1 MAIAE
6 HKFYFLVPEEK
17 PHWSE
22 SLPPWLLLSA
32 LLIALGIF
40 FLVHVQKPKMVSLR
54 SQTTVH
60 KTFEIMPKPI
70 RPQAPSSTMPRV
82 LPPSR
87 PLAVPHR
94 VEPAARPQPKP
105 RIVPQPR
112 RAPAPAHHPL
122 SQQMTPE
129 TTQASPSTQRQPLP
143 HISIGRLEEQMD
155 QVARAATASPPLPK
169 FENPKGPVADFYI
182 AGWIQKLE
190 RIGDLNYPG
199 EMVGQLK
206 VKVVL
211 NPQGNLQRI
220 IMEQSSG
227 NKALDAAAER
237 IIRLSFPY
245 MPFSKQLAEQTRKIE
260 IPLNMHFLGVRH
272 VSAWR

>member
-22 SLPPWLLLSA
+22 SLTPWLLLSA
-32 LLIALGIF
+32 LLMALGIF
-40 FLVHVQKPKMVSLR
+40 FLVHVQKPKTVALR

-70 RPQAPSSTMPRV
+70 RPQAPSPTMPRA

-87 PLAVPHR
+87 PLAAPHR
-94 VEPAARPQPKP
+94 IVPAARPQPKP
-105 RIVPQPR
+105 RAVPQPR
-112 RAPAPAHHPL
+112 RAPAPAHPL
-122 SQQMTPE
+122 SQQVTPE
-129 TTQASPSTQRQPLP
+129 MTQASPSTQLQPLP

-211 NPQGNLQRI
+211 NPQGDLQRI

-245 MPFSKQLAEQTRKIE
+245 MPFSKQLAAQTRKIE

-272 VSAWR
+272 VSAWH

>member
-1 MAIAE
+1 LAIAE

-22 SLPPWLLLSA
+22 GLLPWLLLSA
-32 LLIALGIF
+32 LLMAAGIF
-40 FLVHVQKPKMVSLR
+40 FFVHIQKPKMQSLPN
-54 SQTTVH
+54 QTTVH
-60 KTFEIMPKPI
+60 KTFHIMPKPI
-70 RPQAPSSTMPRV
+70 RPQAPSPTTPRV
-82 LPPSR
+82 VPPSR
-87 PLAVPHR
+87 PVVVPHR
-94 VEPAARPQPKP
+94 VAPTVRPQPSSRP
-105 RIVPQPR
+105 VPQPR
-112 RAPAPAHHPL
+112 RVPARAHPL
-122 SQQMTPE
+122 PQRVSPEMTPV
-129 TTQASPSTQRQPLP
+129 SPSAQPLP
-143 HISIGRLEEQMD
+143 HLSIGRLEQQMD

-169 FENPKGPVADFYI
+169 FENPKGPVANFYI

-211 NPQGNLQRI
+211 NPQGGLEHI

-272 VSAWR
+272 VSAGGG

>member
-70 RPQAPSSTMPRV
+70 RPQAPSPTMPRV

-87 PLAVPHR
+87 PLAAPHR
-94 VEPAARPQPKP
+94 IVPAARPQPKP
-105 RIVPQPR
+105 RVVPQPR

-227 NKALDAAAER
+227 NKALDAAAEQ

-245 MPFSKQLAEQTRKIE
+245 MPFSKQLAKQTRKIE

-272 VSAWR
+272 VSAWH

>member
-22 SLPPWLLLSA
+22 SLLPWLLLSA
-32 LLIALGIF
+32 LLMAAGIIF
-40 FLVHVQKPKMVSLR
+40 FVHIQKPKRQSLPN
-54 SQTTVH
+54 QTMVH
-60 KTFEIMPKPI
+60 KTFHIMPKPI
-70 RPQAPSSTMPRV
+70 RPQAPSPSKPRV
-82 LPPSR
+82 APLSR
-87 PLAVPHR
+87 PVVVPHR
-94 VEPAARPQPKP
+94 VVPAAHPQPRP
-105 RIVPQPR
+105 RPVPQPR
-112 RAPAPAHHPL
+112 RVPARAHPL
-122 SQQMTPE
+122 PQRVSPEMTP
-129 TTQASPSTQRQPLP
+129 ASPSAQAQPLP
-143 HISIGRLEEQMD
+143 HLSIGRLEQQMD

-169 FENPKGPVADFYI
+169 FKNPKGPVADFYI

-199 EMVGQLK
+199 DMVGQLK

-211 NPQGNLQRI
+211 NPQGDLKRI
-220 IMEQSSG
+220 IMVRSSG

-272 VSAWR
+272 VAAGGG

>member
-105 RIVPQPR
+105 RVVPQPR
-112 RAPAPAHHPL
+112 RAPAPAHPL
-122 SQQMTPE
+122 SRQMTPE

-227 NKALDAAAER
+227 NKALDAAAEQ

-245 MPFSKQLAEQTRKIE
+245 MPFSKQLAKQTRKIE

>member
-22 SLPPWLLLSA
+22 SLLPWLLLSA
-32 LLIALGIF
+32 LLMVAGIF
-40 FLVHVQKPKMVSLR
+40 FYVHIQKPKMQSLPN
-54 SQTTVH
+54 QTTVH
-60 KTFEIMPKPI
+60 KTFRIMPRPS
-70 RPQAPSSTMPRV
+70 RPQAPSPARPRIV
-82 LPPSR
+82 PPSR
-87 PLAVPHR
+87 PVVVPHQ
-94 VEPAARPQPKP
+94 VVPAARPQP
-105 RIVPQPR
+105 RRRSVPQPR
-112 RAPAPAHHPL
+112 RAPARTHPL
-122 SQQMTPE
+122 TQRVTPE
-129 TTQASPSTQRQPLP
+129 LTPASPSAQPQLLP
-143 HISIGRLEEQMD
+143 HISIGRLEQQMD

-199 EMVGQLK
+199 DMVGQLK

-211 NPQGNLQRI
+211 DPQGGLKRI

>member
-211 NPQGNLQRI
+211 NPQGDLQRI

-245 MPFSKQLAEQTRKIE
+245 MPFSKQLAKQTRKIE

-272 VSAWR
+272 VSAWH

>member
-70 RPQAPSSTMPRV
+70 RPQAPSPTMPRV

-87 PLAVPHR
+87 PLAAPHR
-94 VEPAARPQPKP
+94 IVPAARPQPKP
-105 RIVPQPR
+105 RVVPQPR
-112 RAPAPAHHPL
+112 RAPAPAHPL
-122 SQQMTPE
+122 SRQMTPE

-227 NKALDAAAER
+227 NKALDAAAEQ

-245 MPFSKQLAEQTRKIE
+245 MPFSKQLAKQTRKIE

-272 VSAWR
+272 VSAWH

>member
-22 SLPPWLLLSA
+22 GLLPWLLLSA
-32 LLIALGIF
+32 LLMAAGIVF
-40 FLVHVQKPKMVSLR
+40 FVHIQKPKMQSLPN
-54 SQTTVH
+54 QTTVH
-60 KTFEIMPKPI
+60 KTFHIMPKPI
-70 RPQAPSSTMPRV
+70 RPQAPSPARPRV
-82 LPPSR
+82 VPPSR
-87 PLAVPHR
+87 PVVVPHR
-94 VEPAARPQPKP
+94 VVPAARPQP
-105 RIVPQPR
+105 RLRSVPQPR
-112 RAPAPAHHPL
+112 RAPARTHSLPQRVTPE
-122 SQQMTPE
+122 MTP
-129 TTQASPSTQRQPLP
+129 ASPSAQSQPLP
-143 HISIGRLEEQMD
+143 RISIGRLEQQMD

-199 EMVGQLK
+199 EMVGRLK

-211 NPQGNLQRI
+211 NPQGDLKRI

-272 VSAWR
+272 VSAGR

>member
-227 NKALDAAAER
+227 NKALDAAAEQ

-245 MPFSKQLAEQTRKIE
+245 MPFSKQLAKQTRKIE

-272 VSAWR
+272 VSAWH

>member
-112 RAPAPAHHPL
+112 RAPAPAHPL
-122 SQQMTPE
+122 SRQMTPE

-227 NKALDAAAER
+227 NKALDAAAEQ

-245 MPFSKQLAEQTRKIE
+245 MPFSKQLAKQTRKIE

-272 VSAWR
+272 VSAWH

>member
-22 SLPPWLLLSA
+22 SLLPWLLLSA
-32 LLIALGIF
+32 LLMVAGIF
-40 FLVHVQKPKMVSLR
+40 FYVHIQKPKMQSLPN
-54 SQTTVH
+54 QTTVH
-60 KTFEIMPKPI
+60 KTFRIMPRPS
-70 RPQAPSSTMPRV
+70 RPQAPSPAMPRIV
-82 LPPSR
+82 PPSR
-87 PLAVPHR
+87 PVVVPYQ
-94 VEPAARPQPKP
+94 VVPAAHPQP
-105 RIVPQPR
+105 RRRSVPQPR
-112 RAPAPAHHPL
+112 RAPARTHPL
-122 SQQMTPE
+122 TQRVTPE
-129 TTQASPSTQRQPLP
+129 LTPASPSAQPQLLP
-143 HISIGRLEEQMD
+143 HISIGRLEQQMD
-155 QVARAATASPPLPK
+155 QVARAVTASPPLPK

-199 EMVGQLK
+199 DMVGQLK

-211 NPQGNLQRI
+211 NPQGDLKRI

>member
-1 MAIAE
+1 LAFAE
-6 HKFYFLVPEEK
+6 QKFYFLVPEEK

-70 RPQAPSSTMPRV
+70 RPQAPSPTMPQV

-87 PLAVPHR
+87 PLAALHR
-94 VEPAARPQPKP
+94 IVPAARPQPKP
-105 RIVPQPR
+105 RVVPQPR
-112 RAPAPAHHPL
+112 RAPAPAHPL
-122 SQQMTPE
+122 SQQMAPE
-129 TTQASPSTQRQPLP
+129 MAQASPSTQRQPLP

-245 MPFSKQLAEQTRKIE
+245 MPFSKQLAEQTRK
-260 IPLNMHFLGVRH
+260 
-272 VSAWR
+272 

>member
-40 FLVHVQKPKMVSLR
+40 FLVHVQKPKTVALR

-70 RPQAPSSTMPRV
+70 RPQAPSPTMPRA

-87 PLAVPHR
+87 PLAAPHR
-94 VEPAARPQPKP
+94 IVPAARPQPKP
-105 RIVPQPR
+105 RVVPQPR
-112 RAPAPAHHPL
+112 RAPAPAHPL
-122 SQQMTPE
+122 SRQMTPE

-227 NKALDAAAER
+227 NKALDAAAEQ

-245 MPFSKQLAEQTRKIE
+245 MPFSKQLAKQTRKIE

-272 VSAWR
+272 VSAWH

>member
-105 RIVPQPR
+105 RVVPQPR
-112 RAPAPAHHPL
+112 RAPAPAHPL
-122 SQQMTPE
+122 SRQMTPE

-227 NKALDAAAER
+227 NKALDAAAEQ

-245 MPFSKQLAEQTRKIE
+245 MPFSKQLAKQTRKIE

-272 VSAWR
+272 VSAWH

>member
-70 RPQAPSSTMPRV
+70 RPQAPSPTMPRA
-82 LPPSR
+82 LAPSK
-87 PLAVPHR
+87 PFATPHR
-94 VEPAARPQPKP
+94 IVPAARPQPKP
-105 RIVPQPR
+105 RAVPQPR
-112 RAPAPAHHPL
+112 RAPTPAHRL
-122 SQQMTPE
+122 SQRVAPEMTQE
-129 TTQASPSTQRQPLP
+129 ASPSTQIQPLP

-211 NPQGNLQRI
+211 NPQGDLQRI
-220 IMEQSSG
+220 IMVQSSG

-245 MPFSKQLAEQTRKIE
+245 TPFSKQLAEQTRKIE

-272 VSAWR
+272 VSAWH